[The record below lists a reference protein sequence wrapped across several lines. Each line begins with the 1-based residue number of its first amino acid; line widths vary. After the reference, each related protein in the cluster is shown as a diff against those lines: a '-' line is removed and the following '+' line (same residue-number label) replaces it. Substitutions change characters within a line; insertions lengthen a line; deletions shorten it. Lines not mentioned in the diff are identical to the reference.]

1 MVYDV
6 FIKNEDDYEDK
17 ETKLRGMSRFGDDV
31 KAFTAKGLE
40 FRHALYAFVYVFVAA
55 AAAAAATADKY
66 HALICSIGASTTPLG
81 LGIPV

>member
-1 MVYDV
+1 MFNHMVYDV

-40 FRHALYAFVYVFVAA
+40 FRHALYAFRLCVRNSSSSSSGDGRQISC
-55 AAAAAATADKY
+55 TD
-66 HALICSIGASTTPLG
+66 L
-81 LGIPV
+81 